1 MMPAWWCCR
10 LCDHTLAVS
19 IVCLPRVVRLPDQSP
34 TEILRAEP
42 LTEGRSEPTF
52 ADMRRW
58 NITWPS
64 LLVLVV
70 AVGVIVFL
78 LIHPD
83 VDPPDT
89 AFHLGTAP
97 VVVHAR
103 TNARAAFMAVSV
115 RAKFSPSPEYP
126 VIRNDLSRTIQSPH
140 DSILLL
146 DRSLRI

>member
-1 MMPAWWCCR
+1 
-10 LCDHTLAVS
+10 
-19 IVCLPRVVRLPDQSP
+19 
-34 TEILRAEP
+34 
-42 LTEGRSEPTF
+42 
-52 ADMRRW
+52 MRRW
-58 NITWPS
+58 SITWPV

-70 AVGVIVFL
+70 GVGVIVFL

-103 TNARAAFMAVSV
+103 TNAPASLTATNT
-115 RAKFSPSPEYP
+115 RAKFSPAAEYS
-126 VIRNDLSRTIQSPH
+126 VTMSELSQTTQPPH

>member
-1 MMPAWWCCR
+1 LPTGYLRFFACGTRSGCR
-10 LCDHTLAVS
+10 TNS
-19 IVCLPRVVRLPDQSP
+19 FSP
-34 TEILRAEP
+34 SLELSARTEILCPEP
-42 LTEGRSEPTF
+42 LTEKDSEANF

-58 NITWPS
+58 NITWPA

-103 TNARAAFMAVSV
+103 TNASAALMAMSPH
-115 RAKFSPSPEYP
+115 AKFWPAAEYS
-126 VIRNDLSRTIQSPH
+126 VTLSDLSHTIQPLH

>member
-1 MMPAWWCCR
+1 
-10 LCDHTLAVS
+10 
-19 IVCLPRVVRLPDQSP
+19 
-34 TEILRAEP
+34 
-42 LTEGRSEPTF
+42 LTEKDSEANF

-58 NITWPS
+58 NITWPA

-103 TNARAAFMAVSV
+103 TNAPAALMAMSPP
-115 RAKFSPSPEYP
+115 AKFWPAAEYS
-126 VIRNDLSRTIQSPH
+126 VTLSDLSHTIQPLH

>member
-1 MMPAWWCCR
+1 
-10 LCDHTLAVS
+10 
-19 IVCLPRVVRLPDQSP
+19 
-34 TEILRAEP
+34 
-42 LTEGRSEPTF
+42 
-52 ADMRRW
+52 MRRW
-58 NITWPS
+58 NIPWPA
-64 LLVLVV
+64 LLVLTIAV
-70 AVGVIVFL
+70 AVIVFL

-103 TNARAAFMAVSV
+103 TNAPALMATSAH
-115 RAKFSPSPEYP
+115 AKFLPAAEYS
-126 VIRNDLSRTIQSPH
+126 VTRFDLSQTGPPPS

>member
-1 MMPAWWCCR
+1 MSIPA
-10 LCDHTLAVS
+10 
-19 IVCLPRVVRLPDQSP
+19 
-34 TEILRAEP
+34 
-42 LTEGRSEPTF
+42 GTF

-58 NITWPS
+58 NITWPAS
-64 LLVLVV
+64 LVLLVG
-70 AVGVIVFL
+70 VGVIVFL

-89 AFHLGTAP
+89 AFHLDTAP

-103 TNARAAFMAVSV
+103 TNAPAAFMAISV
-115 RAKFSPSPEYP
+115 RVKSSPGAEYSVP
-126 VIRNDLSRTIQSPH
+126 LSDLSPTIQPPH